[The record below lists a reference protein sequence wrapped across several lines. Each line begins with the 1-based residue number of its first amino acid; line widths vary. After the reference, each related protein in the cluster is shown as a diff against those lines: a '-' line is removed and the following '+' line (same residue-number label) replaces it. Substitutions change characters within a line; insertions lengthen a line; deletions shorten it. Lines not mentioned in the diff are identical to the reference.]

1 MAMDS
6 PTRGGDASRRAVIGG
21 FVGLG
26 VGVPLLAACGSD
38 GLAGG
43 SSDSAGGSGGTT
55 SSGPIAKTSEIPVG
69 GGKIFTREKV
79 VVTQPTQGDF
89 KAFSAICTHQQCV
102 VTRDRRRGHRLQ
114 VSRQQVLDQG
124 RFGRPRSRH
133 QAPGVVQGH
142 GQRRG
147 HHRQLTGAAPFTV
160 STGHSA
166 SSRIC

>member
-26 VGVPLLAACGSD
+26 VGVPLLAACGS
-38 GLAGG
+38 GGSAGG
-43 SSDSAGGSGGTT
+43 GSDSAGGSGGTT

-69 GGKIFTREKV
+69 GGKIFTSEKV

-102 VTRDRRRGHRLQ
+102 VTEIVGEDIDCKCHG
-114 VSRQQVLDQG
+114 SKFSIKDG
-124 RFGRPRSRH
+124 S
-133 QAPGVVQGH
+133 VVQGPATRPL
-142 GQRRG
+142 GSFK
-147 HHRQLTGAAPFTV
+147 ATV
-160 STGHSA
+160 SGEDITVS
-166 SSRIC
+166 